1 MPRGSPRGLGGNAQT
16 GRRGGYGCER
26 GKGQAASL
34 VEGLGSETRRRVRW
48 ATAEA
53 LIEHELRGARSVVR
67 RLGQGQG
74 IAYQMTE
81 EAANACLTSATCDL

>member
-1 MPRGSPRGLGGNAQT
+1 MAARGAWAGMPRRVGEADMVA
-16 GRRGGYGCER
+16 ER

-53 LIEHELRGARSVVR
+53 LIEHELRGARSVVS